1 MDECIDEFLSISET
15 LKGYG
20 AHKFNVHV
28 SSRAGHVIGH
38 VT

>member
-20 AHKFNVHV
+20 THKFDVHV
-28 SSRAGHVIGH
+28 SNQNS
-38 VT
+38 